1 MHVLQIA
8 ELLEQQGKI
17 FGNKKKKKSFFYP
30 NSNFLIRRNRNGTCL
45 TTNEC
50 SGKGGQASGSCASG

>member
-17 FGNKKKKKSFFYP
+17 FGNQKKEIFFSP
-30 NSNFLIRRNRNGTCL
+30 NCNFLIRRNRNGTCL

>member
-17 FGNKKKKKSFFYP
+17 FGKKKIFFSSP
-30 NSNFLIRRNRNGTCL
+30 NCNFLIRRNRNGTCL

>member
-17 FGNKKKKKSFFYP
+17 FGNQKNHLFSP
-30 NSNFLIRRNRNGTCL
+30 NCNFLIRRNRNGTCL